1 MKKRLILLALLSL
14 PLALSNAARAEES
27 PAPAKDE
34 ATKNAKQPAEAGEDN
49 LARAEVKAAT
59 GIEDRK
65 PTGEATKF
73 EAGTLVYVWSQVFD
87 AKDREVEHVWKRDGK
102 EFRRAKF
109 QIGSVRWSVNSRM
122 PKAKK
127 GAYVVE
133 VVAGEDKL
141 GEVSF
146 TVE

>member
-1 MKKRLILLALLSL
+1 MKTLLLLAGLISSL
-14 PLALSNAARAEES
+14 PLAKLAGAEEAAA
-27 PAPAKDE
+27 PAPEAVDKAAKPDD
-34 ATKNAKQPAEAGEDN
+34 TAEDS

-59 GIEDRK
+59 GIEERK
-65 PTGEATKF
+65 PVGEATKF

-87 AKDREVEHVWKRDGK
+87 AKDKEVEHVWKRDGK

-122 PKAKK
+122 QKAKK
-127 GAYVVE
+127 GSYLVE
-133 VVAGEDKL
+133 VVMGEEKL